1 MYARNL
7 AIAAGVV
14 SVITASAVYANTI
27 SAKEFVNKAA
37 VANKFEIESSQLALD
52 KSQSDDVKLFA
63 RKMVDDHTKT
73 GEQLKEVLAN
83 GDSKITA
90 PTELDKKH
98 QNLLDKLSAA
108 SADTFDNIYISMQ
121 TDAHKEAVD
130 LFTSYSERGKEGA
143 LKDFATQTLPNLREH
158 LSHVQKLEV
167 K

>member
-7 AIAAGVV
+7 AIAAGLV
-14 SVITASAVYANTI
+14 SVITATAVYANTT
-27 SAKEFVNKAA
+27 SAQEFVNKAA

-52 KSQSDDVKLFA
+52 KAQSDDVKLFA

-73 GEQLKEVLAN
+73 GEQLKELLAN
-83 GDSKITA
+83 EDSKITA

-98 QNLLDKLSAA
+98 QGLLDKLHA
-108 SADTFDNIYISMQ
+108 SPADTFDKIYVSMQ
-121 TDAHKEAVD
+121 TDAHKEAVE
-130 LFTSYSERGKEGA
+130 LFSNYSERGKKGA
-143 LKDFATQTLPNLREH
+143 LKNFATETLPNLRDH